1 MSRSGRGS
9 PAVFSSSRPRGRR
22 TFLINFCP
30 LSKWLWG
37 GNTRYRSTLLFTS
50 FDNIFSLFSQYIC
63 NALHVNVIGNYL
75 ERRGNQRF
83 LLTDTRN
90 KSIEDYPPLFYD
102 GFNSESDRLILPAS
116 WYRSING
123 TFRALIASYTMFFRS
138 INFRVCLTCF
148 EGSKL
153 PPRKASRA
161 GAASCP
167 PNSALVD

>member
-22 TFLINFCP
+22 L
-30 LSKWLWG
+30 LSPFEV
-37 GNTRYRSTLLFTS
+37 TLRREYAAFH
-50 FDNIFSLFSQYIC
+50 FFRIDNYFFPQYIC

-153 PPRKASRA
+153 PPRKASRT